1 MTPQEY
7 AAAQAA
13 ITAAAA
19 AYAAQFAQF
28 MVNAVLTPAMWL
40 GFLQLL
46 YTDVERRRSE
56 SAELARQFYD
66 GQRRTYNPR
75 LPRHDVYLVDYDFQ
89 TFVKNMEPTR
99 KQLSAPQAPP
109 QAVTNVV
116 MHVAREV
123 ENAGRQQIIKGIEED
138 YKLLTEEPEL
148 FEPEPKP
155 VSVAEEVIARVTIE
169 DNPDAPT
176 RDPVREQIEQQI
188 AESAGR
194 PSKKE
199 KSPPAKVK
207 PSGPVRGWAR
217 VATGNETCAFCL
229 MLISRG
235 PVYLSAQGA
244 GLDLHDAGAAAA
256 VGNGEDV
263 SEWMNEWHIGC
274 DCKVVPVYDKLD
286 WPGMDAAQRALD
298 LWIDASRA
306 ATQELKENPGKKYFS
321 RKTGKWE
328 NTTHNREAINQLR
341 GRLERG
347 EISTSEFAALA
358 A

>member
-13 ITAAAA
+13 ISAAAA
-19 AYAAQFAQF
+19 AYAAQFSQF
-28 MVNAVLTPAMWL
+28 MLNAVLTPAMWL
-40 GFLQLL
+40 GFLRLL
-46 YTDVERRRSE
+46 FVEVERRRSE
-56 SAELARQFYD
+56 SAELARRFYD
-66 GQRRTYNPR
+66 SERSIHNPQ
-75 LPRHDVYLVDYDFQ
+75 LPRHDVYLVEYDFP

-123 ENAGRQQIIKGIEED
+123 ENAGRQQIIKSVEED

-148 FEPEPKP
+148 YDPVPQP
-155 VSVAEEVIARVTIE
+155 VSVAEQVRARVEVTVR
-169 DNPDAPT
+169 DNPPERK
-176 RDPVREQIEQQI
+176 RDPVRERIEREV

-194 PSKKE
+194 PE
-199 KSPPAKVK
+199 KSPPAKVR

-217 VATGNETCAFCL
+217 VATGDETCAFCL

-235 PVYLSAQGA
+235 PVYLSAKGA
-244 GLDLHDAGAAAA
+244 GLDLHDAGAADAI
-256 VGNGEDV
+256 GGGEDV

-274 DCKVVPVYDKLD
+274 DCKVIPVYDKLD
-286 WPGMDAAQRALD
+286 WPGMDAAQRALE
-298 LWIDASRA
+298 LWNEAGREASRV
-306 ATQELKENPGKKYFS
+306 LKDNPGKKSFV
-321 RKTGKWE
+321 KGQWVP
-328 NTTHNREAINQLR
+328 TTMNRETINALR
-341 GRLERG
+341 RRLDRG
-347 EISTSEFAALA
+347 EISTAEFAALA